1 MNPSP
6 VSQPPVLEL
15 RDLRT
20 EFRVGGAWHAA
31 VREVSLQV
39 SANET
44 LAVVGESG
52 SGKSVTALS
61 VLRLLP
67 ESAARHGG
75 GQILLDGV
83 DLTMLSEKQ
92 MTKLRGEAIA
102 MIFQEPMT
110 SLNPTMTVGDQISE
124 AIQQHR
130 HLSRKEAR
138 RLALEVLEEVK
149 IPAAAKRFDDY
160 PHQFSGGMPRR

>member
-61 VLRLLP
+61 VLRLCQSPL
-67 ESAARHGG
+67 H
-75 GQILLDGV
+75 
-83 DLTMLSEKQ
+83 
-92 MTKLRGEAIA
+92 A
-102 MIFQEPMT
+102 MVAGKFCWT
-110 SLNPTMTVGDQISE
+110 
-124 AIQQHR
+124 
-130 HLSRKEAR
+130 
-138 RLALEVLEEVK
+138 AL
-149 IPAAAKRFDDY
+149 I
-160 PHQFSGGMPRR
+160 